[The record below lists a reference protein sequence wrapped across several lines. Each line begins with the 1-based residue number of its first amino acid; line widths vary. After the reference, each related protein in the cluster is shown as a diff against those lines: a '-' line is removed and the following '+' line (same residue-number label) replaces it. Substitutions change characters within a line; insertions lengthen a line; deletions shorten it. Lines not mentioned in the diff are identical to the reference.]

1 MMGTPKRL
9 YEDSDRSI

>member
-1 MMGTPKRL
+1 MGTPKRL